1 MPRCTMGPVVLAGS
15 GNPELAAAIAQA
27 LGVSVGSA
35 TVGRFPDD
43 ELQIELHEDV
53 RARDVCLAQSLSPP
67 ADRTLLELIFLAD
80 AARRSGARSVV
91 AAVPYVAY
99 ARQDKRAEGMPLG
112 ARVVAELLQA
122 AGIDRLV
129 ALDLHSAELGAGLRI
144 PLDHL
149 SAVPLLADELRQD
162 GGFTRVVVSPDA
174 GGVAR
179 AEAYAR
185 RLQLP
190 VAVVEKTR
198 ISGSEVSA
206 RAVAGDVR
214 GRSPILVDD
223 IISTGATIEAALRA
237 LRTAGCAE
245 PATVAA
251 THALLVGGALERLAR
266 LPIQRLVTTDSLP
279 PPAGSAFPITRV
291 PVAGLI
297 AGAITRAIGRSTAP
311 PSP

>member
-27 LGVSVGSA
+27 LGVA
-35 TVGRFPDD
+35 
-43 ELQIELHEDV
+43 
-53 RARDVCLAQSLSPP
+53 
-67 ADRTLLELIFLAD
+67 
-80 AARRSGARSVV
+80 
-91 AAVPYVAY
+91 
-99 ARQDKRAEGMPLG
+99 
-112 ARVVAELLQA
+112 
-122 AGIDRLV
+122 RLV

-144 PLDHL
+144 PLDPL

-237 LRTAGCAE
+237 LRTAGCPDA
-245 PATVAA
+245 
-251 THALLVGGALERLAR
+251 
-266 LPIQRLVTTDSLP
+266 
-279 PPAGSAFPITRV
+279 
-291 PVAGLI
+291 
-297 AGAITRAIGRSTAP
+297 
-311 PSP
+311 